1 MTTMTIMMTIMTTNE
16 LSNTRPRDQ
25 REMYKGKRLNI

>member
-1 MTTMTIMMTIMTTNE
+1 MMIVTANE

-25 REMYKGKRLNI
+25 REMYKGKRVSVKNREFNG